1 MADETT
7 ETTEK
12 AAPKKTTRKPDPVT
26 QLLNEVRA
34 ELKNVGD
41 WDVKPIAAG
50 RSEQYDRRASAWGRH
65 YAEHGTLDGLILS
78 LGFEALAALNPA
90 ERRYSLV
97 QLAAAALAAV
107 EKLDG
112 VK

>member
-7 ETTEK
+7 EKTP
-12 AAPKKTTRKPDPVT
+12 APKKTTRKPDPVT
-26 QLLNEVRA
+26 QLLNEVKA
-34 ELKNVGD
+34 ELKHIGD

-50 RSEQYDRRASAWGRH
+50 RAEQYDRRASAWGRH
-65 YAEHGTLDGLILS
+65 YAQHGTLDGLILS
-78 LGFEALAALNPA
+78 LGFEALASLNPA

-112 VK
+112 GK

>member
-1 MADETT
+1 MAEETN

-12 AAPKKTTRKPDPVT
+12 AAPKKSTRKPDPVT
-26 QLLNEVRA
+26 QLLNEVKA
-34 ELKNVGD
+34 ELKNVDD
-41 WDVKPIAAG
+41 WDVKPIAPG
-50 RSEQYDRRASAWGRH
+50 RAEQYDRRASAWGRH
-65 YAEHGTLDGLILS
+65 YAQHGTLDGLLLS

-107 EKLDG
+107 DKLDG
-112 VK
+112 SK